1 MAPAIVPTPPM
12 QNPLMNLFT
21 KTIVL
26 APAVIPAPPMK
37 KSVVILFAV
46 LLGTC
51 SKPQSL
57 LEEVRT
63 LGELRVV
70 TRNHPTTY
78 YTGPKGPEG
87 PEYELIEGFASFLG
101 VELDLQIASRV
112 TELLPPVESG
122 KAHIAAAGISI
133 TPELKQRVDF
143 GPGYQEVTE
152 HLIYKLGT
160 NKPKSVDDL
169 TGKHIEVVA
178 GTSYVE
184 TLAEIRQTGH
194 DLKWTE
200 NANVDVEEL
209 LKQIAGG
216 TIDYTVAD
224 STVFSVYRN
233 QVPKVG
239 VAFDIGESNELA
251 WAFPK
256 RYDRSLIEQAERYF
270 AFISNNG
277 DLKHILDRYYGPTKR
292 FDDFETLTF
301 IRHYEHRLTEYQPS
315 FEQAAKLTGID
326 WQLLAAMG
334 YQESHWDPDAVSATG
349 VRGLMMLTKRTAGAL
364 GITDRVDPDQS
375 ILGGAIY
382 FKRLK
387 ERIPAEI
394 NEPDRTWFALAAYNV
409 GYLHVQDAQAIARL
423 QGDNPNRWVDVKQA
437 LPLLL
442 EPKWHKHLPGG
453 YARGWEPVR
462 YVENIRNY
470 YEIMKS
476 LSNGEMQ
483 LEEKPAI
490 QARRRSIQKPAPP
503 LL

>member
-12 QNPLMNLFT
+12 KNSLMILLA
-21 KTIVL
+21 KTTML
-26 APAVIPAPPMK
+26 APAIVPAPHMK
-37 KSVVILFAV
+37 KPVMILFAI

-51 SKPQSL
+51 SNPQSL
-57 LEEVRT
+57 LEEVRA

-78 YTGPKGPEG
+78 YAGPKGPEG
-87 PEYELIEGFASFLG
+87 PEYELIEGFARFLG
-101 VELDLQIASRV
+101 VELHLQTASRF
-112 TELLPPVESG
+112 TELLPAVERG

-133 TPELKQRVDF
+133 TPELEQRVDF

-160 NKPKSVDDL
+160 TKPKSIDDL
-169 TGKHIEVVA
+169 TGKHLEVVA
-178 GTSYVE
+178 GTSYAE
-184 TLAEIRQTGH
+184 TLAEIRQTGQG
-194 DLKWTE
+194 LTWTE

-239 VAFDIGESNELA
+239 VAFDIGESNELG

-270 AFISNNG
+270 AFIRNNG
-277 DLKHILDRYYGPTKR
+277 DLKHILDRYYGPTSR
-292 FDDFETLTF
+292 FNDFETLTF
-301 IRHYEHRLTEYQPS
+301 IRHYEHRLTEYQQS
-315 FEQAAKLTGID
+315 FQRASKLTGID
-326 WQLLAAMG
+326 WKLLAAMG
-334 YQESHWDPDAVSATG
+334 YQESHWDPNAVSPTG
-349 VRGLMMLTKRTAGAL
+349 VRGLMMLTKRTASSL
-364 GITDRVDPDQS
+364 GITDRIDPEQS

-382 FKRLK
+382 FRRLK

-394 NEPDRTWFALAAYNV
+394 TEPDRTWFALAAYNV
-409 GYLHVQDAQAIARL
+409 GYTHLQDAQTIARL
-423 QGDNPNRWVDVKQA
+423 QGNNPNRWVDVKQA

-442 EPKWHKHLPGG
+442 EEKWHKQLPGG

-470 YEIMKS
+470 YDIMKS
-476 LSNGEMQ
+476 LSSDEIQ
-483 LEEKPAI
+483 PEKKPAI
-490 QARRRSIQKPAPP
+490 QASQAVQRLATRS
-503 LL
+503 